1 MIKKLFAFVAALA
14 VCFSCYDDSK
24 IWDTLNDHE
33 SRIYELEQ
41 LCKQMNTNISS
52 LQKIVE
58 SLQKNEYVTNVVA
71 VVEDGVEVGYIFTFS
86 GGNKVT
92 VYHGR
97 DGKDGADGKDGV
109 DGVNGK
115 DGVDGKDGYTPK
127 VGVKLN
133 EEGVYCWTLDG
144 EWLLDENGNMIP
156 TNGAD
161 GKDGQDGAPGVDG
174 TDGVNGTDGTD
185 GTDGI
190 TPELKIEEGY
200 WYVSYDNG
208 ASWMQLGQ
216 ATGDRGPQGY
226 PGVGG
231 DSMFT
236 DIDLTSNDYIVL
248 HLNNGLQ
255 IQLPTWYAFETLKQK
270 CEQMNVNI
278 QALQAV
284 VSALES
290 NDYVKSVVPVYDGQ
304 KEIGYIVEFT
314 KSGKVTIYHGQ
325 DGADGVNG
333 TNGTNGSDGKD
344 GADGK
349 DGHTPVI
356 GVAQE
361 NGVYYW
367 TIDGLWLLDGSGNK
381 VPTTGN
387 DGAPGQNGTN
397 GTDGVNGSN
406 GTNGTDGKDGQD
418 GKDGVTPMLK
428 IEDGKWFVSYDKG
441 VSWIELGQATGDQG
455 KPGVGGDSM
464 FSNVDY
470 SHSEYVLFILG
481 NGTEIKVPTWSAF
494 ETLKQQCE
502 QMNVNINAL
511 QAVVSALENNDYVT
525 GVTPLYENAEE
536 IGYRIDFS
544 KSGSITIYHGKKGAD
559 GYVPQLSVSSIDGCY
574 YWMIDDN
581 WMVDAN
587 GNMVPASG
595 PTGITPQFLI
605 QDGYWYVSYDN
616 GMNWNFVGQ
625 ATGEQGPQGD
635 SGNTPQF
642 MIQDGCWYVSYDNCM
657 NWYFVGQATG
667 PHGNDGDSMFSFIDY
682 YSSSDYV
689 TFYLTNGSYIQLPT
703 LSAFQNLQA
712 QCNQNNANISALQS
726 IIEALQNKDYI
737 ECINPL
743 YDGNWCQIGYEI
755 CFSQSG
761 WISIY
766 NGSQGHTPVIGVG
779 TDADGR
785 YYWTIDG
792 GWLYDDQGNLV
803 PTTGQDGQ
811 IGITPQLKI
820 DNGYWYVSYDNSVT
834 WKKLGKATGADGENG
849 DAFFK
854 SVTQNDMYVS
864 IVLADGTEI
873 KVPRYEEPA
882 ATIALKKISGNAAI
896 FEGTVNKT
904 SPDLKVTV
912 YYSTYNNLTVY
923 KHVGSVS
930 LTEFPSKD
938 FTLRVNGLVEN
949 TQYYFFTEIIRNGT
963 KTYSEIDSFVTG
975 SSDAYIDW
983 ENGENVEDEI

>member
-1 MIKKLFAFVAALA
+1 MIKKLFAFIAALA

-71 VVEDGVEVGYIFTFS
+71 VVEGGVEVGYIFTFS

-97 DGKDGADGKDGV
+97 DGKDGADGKDGVDGVNGKDGV

-156 TNGAD
+156 TNGSD
-161 GKDGQDGAPGVDG
+161 GI
-174 TDGVNGTDGTD
+174 
-185 GTDGI
+185 DGI

-208 ASWMQLGQ
+208 ANWMQLGQ

-236 DIDLTSNDYIVL
+236 DIDLSNNDYVVL
-248 HLNNGLQ
+248 YLNNGMQ
-255 IQLPTWYAFETLKQK
+255 IQLPTWYAFEALRQQ
-270 CEQMNVNI
+270 CEQMNINI
-278 QALQAV
+278 QALQTV
-284 VSALES
+284 VSALEN
-290 NDYVKSVVPVYDGQ
+290 NDYVTGVTPLYENAE
-304 KEIGYIVEFT
+304 EIGYRIDFS
-314 KSGKVTIYHGQ
+314 KSGSITIYHGKDGQ
-325 DGADGVNG
+325 DGVDGV
-333 TNGTNGSDGKD
+333 
-344 GADGK
+344 

-356 GVAQE
+356 GVVLE
-361 NGVYYW
+361 NDVYYW
-367 TIDGLWLLDGSGNK
+367 TVDGSWLLDDQGNK
-381 VPTTGN
+381 VPAVGK
-387 DGAPGQNGTN
+387 DGTPGED
-397 GTDGVNGSN
+397 GTDG
-406 GTNGTDGKDGQD
+406 TNSGM
-418 GKDGVTPMLK
+418 PELK
-428 IEDGKWFVSYDKG
+428 IEDGKWYVSYDKG
-441 VSWIELGQATGDQG
+441 ISWIELGQATGDQG

-481 NGTEIKVPTWSAF
+481 NGMEIKVPTWYAF
-494 ETLKQQCE
+494 ETLRQQCE
-502 QMNVNINAL
+502 QINVNIQAL
-511 QAVVSALENNDYVT
+511 QTVVSALENNDYVT

-595 PTGITPQFLI
+595 PIGITPQFMI

-616 GMNWNFVGQ
+616 GMNWYFVGQ

-642 MIQDGCWYVSYDNCM
+642 MIQDGYWYVSYDYGMNWNFVGQATGDQGPQGDTGNTPQFMIQDGYWYVSYDNCI

-667 PHGNDGDSMFSFIDY
+667 SQGNDGDSMFSFIDY

-703 LSAFQNLQA
+703 LSAFQNLQV

-873 KVPRYEEPA
+873 KIPRYEEPA

>member
-1 MIKKLFAFVAALA
+1 MIKKLFAFIAALA

-71 VVEDGVEVGYIFTFS
+71 VVEGGVEVGYIFTFS

-115 DGVDGKDGYTPK
+115 DGVDGVNGKDGVDGKDGYAPK

-161 GKDGQDGAPGVDG
+161 GI
-174 TDGVNGTDGTD
+174 
-185 GTDGI
+185 DGI

-208 ASWMQLGQ
+208 ANWMQLGQ

-236 DIDLTSNDYIVL
+236 DIDLSNNDYVVL
-248 HLNNGLQ
+248 YLNNGMQ
-255 IQLPTWYAFETLKQK
+255 IQLPTWYAFEALRQQ
-270 CEQMNVNI
+270 CEQININI
-278 QALQAV
+278 QALQ
-284 VSALES
+284 
-290 NDYVKSVVPVYDGQ
+290 
-304 KEIGYIVEFT
+304 T
-314 KSGKVTIYHGQ
+314 
-325 DGADGVNG
+325 
-333 TNGTNGSDGKD
+333 
-344 GADGK
+344 
-349 DGHTPVI
+349 
-356 GVAQE
+356 
-361 NGVYYW
+361 
-367 TIDGLWLLDGSGNK
+367 
-381 VPTTGN
+381 
-387 DGAPGQNGTN
+387 
-397 GTDGVNGSN
+397 
-406 GTNGTDGKDGQD
+406 
-418 GKDGVTPMLK
+418 
-428 IEDGKWFVSYDKG
+428 
-441 VSWIELGQATGDQG
+441 
-455 KPGVGGDSM
+455 
-464 FSNVDY
+464 
-470 SHSEYVLFILG
+470 
-481 NGTEIKVPTWSAF
+481 
-494 ETLKQQCE
+494 
-502 QMNVNINAL
+502 
-511 QAVVSALENNDYVT
+511 VVSALENNDYVT

-595 PTGITPQFLI
+595 PTGITPQFMI

-625 ATGEQGPQGD
+625 ATGDQGPQGD

-642 MIQDGCWYVSYDNCM
+642 MIQDGYWYVSYDYGM
-657 NWYFVGQATG
+657 NWNFVGQATG
-667 PHGNDGDSMFSFIDY
+667 PQGNDGDPMFSFIDY

-703 LSAFQNLQA
+703 LSAFQNLQV

-743 YDGNWCQIGYEI
+743 YDGNLCQIGYEI

-779 TDADGR
+779 MDAEGR

-873 KVPRYEEPA
+873 KIPRYEEPA